1 MEDTSIPELVKQLP
15 EDAQK
20 LWKAGYRPTRKGKKW
35 YLQRRIGKSVKA
47 LFMAKEYSPVMK
59 ALYEELHKAA
69 PEDIESEGAIHR
81 ERKDERK
88 PIRLKEIEDAAWF
101 HNLLHDLGKF
111 TYHRLVQK
119 VEWGEEEIA
128 DCEAAFKRLS
138 ARVDALL
145 AMEQDPELLERLEL
159 ENMRLEAIAFTFKDL
174 WERASESLRVYKWY
188 TDLLIASMD
197 LNSRQRALNQ
207 IVASSA
213 IRVAP
218 EALAGGAS

>member
-1 MEDTSIPELVKQLP
+1 MGDVLISEVVKQLP
-15 EDAQK
+15 ESAQK
-20 LWKAGYRPTRKGKKW
+20 LWRAGYRPTRKGKKW
-35 YLQRRIGKSVKA
+35 YLQKRVGKSIKTK
-47 LFMAKEYSPVMK
+47 FIPGKYSPVMK
-59 ALYEELHKAA
+59 ALHEEVYKAA
-69 PEDIESEGAIHR
+69 PEDVESEEATRH

-119 VEWGEEEIA
+119 VEWGEDEIA

-138 ARVDALL
+138 ARVDSLL
-145 AMEQDPELLERLEL
+145 AMEQDPELLERLQVQS
-159 ENMRLEAIAFTFKDL
+159 MRFEAIAYAYKDL
-174 WERASESLRVYKWY
+174 WERASESLRLYKWY

>member
-1 MEDTSIPELVKQLP
+1 MGKAFIFELVKQLP
-15 EDAQK
+15 ESAQK
-20 LWKAGYRPTRKGKKW
+20 LWEAGYRPTRKGKKW
-35 YLQRRIGKSVKA
+35 YLQKRVGKSIKTK
-47 LFMAKEYSPVMK
+47 FIPTKYTPVMK
-59 ALYEELHKAA
+59 ALHEEVYKAA
-69 PEDIESEGAIHR
+69 PEDVEFEEATRH

-101 HNLLHDLGKF
+101 HNLLHDLGKY

-119 VEWGEEEIA
+119 VEWGEDEIA
-128 DCEAAFKRLS
+128 DYEAAFKRLS

-145 AMEQDPELLERLEL
+145 AMEQDPELLERLQIETV
-159 ENMRLEAIAFTFKDL
+159 RLEAIAFTYKDL
-174 WERASESLRVYKWY
+174 WERASESLRIYKWY